1 MSTADPDR
9 ARVVKRYR
17 VAGRVQG
24 VGYRAFVL
32 RQTRQL
38 ALRGWVRNLSDGTV
52 EALVD
57 ASEAHHAAFEILLRE
72 GSRHAEVT
80 LVLVVDEPNQPP
92 MPEGFT
98 IAHERG

>member
-1 MSTADPDR
+1 V
-9 ARVVKRYR
+9 VVKRYR

-32 RQTRQL
+32 RQTTQL
-38 ALRGWVRNLSDGTV
+38 GLSGWVRNLSDGTV

-57 ASEAHHAAFEILLRE
+57 ASEVHHAAFENLLKE
-72 GSRHAEVT
+72 GPRHAEVR
-80 LVLVVDEPNQPP
+80 LVLVVEEPDQTVL
-92 MPEGFT
+92 PEGFT

>member
-1 MSTADPDR
+1 M
-9 ARVVKRYR
+9 VVKRYR

-38 ALRGWVRNLSDGTV
+38 ALRGWVRNVGDGTV

-57 ASEAHHAAFEILLRE
+57 ASEAHHAAFENLLKE
-72 GSRHAEVT
+72 GPRFAEVR
-80 LVLVVDEPNQPP
+80 LVLVVEESDQGSL
-92 MPEGFT
+92 PEGFT